1 MTRASL
7 IALVLLARASAAAA
21 QNAPA
26 SGVVFLPR
34 YDFHLGADHL
44 SSSDPRFTWDTNFGG
59 SLDFVDYGRGRST
72 FTANYEAVLG
82 EQFRKFD
89 PNQGNYLLD
98 VSSSWRTHG
107 YELAALFHHTSRH
120 LSDRFKRTPVDWN
133 MFGVTVARAAL
144 RGRTALQ
151 AHGGLLGVVLH
162 SNVDY
167 RWEANAGLDA
177 RHPLYKAV
185 SAVAEGD
192 LRLVGVD
199 GSANRGT
206 QHGERVEGGLR
217 FEGQRG
223 AIELVLTG
231 ERRIDPY
238 PLEMSTMSWFGAGF
252 RFVSR

>member
-1 MTRASL
+1 M
-7 IALVLLARASAAAA
+7 ALALLVSASAAAA
-21 QNAPA
+21 QTTTR
-26 SGVVFLPR
+26 SGVIFLPR

-44 SSSDPRFTWDTNFGG
+44 SSADPRFTWDTNFGG
-59 SLDFVDYGRGRST
+59 ALDFIDYGRGRST
-72 FTANYEAVLG
+72 FAANYEAVLG

-98 VSSSWRTHG
+98 LSTSWRTHG
-107 YELAALFHHTSRH
+107 YEFAALFHHTSRH
-120 LSDRFKRTPVDWN
+120 LSDRFKRMPVDWN
-133 MFGVTVARAAL
+133 MFGLTVGRDL
-144 RGRTALQ
+144 VRGRTTLQ
-151 AHGGLLGVVLH
+151 ARGNVLGVILR

-167 RWEANAGLDA
+167 SWEANAGVNA
-177 RHPLYKAV
+177 RHPVYKAV
-185 SAVAEGD
+185 SAVAAGN

-223 AIELVLTG
+223 AIELILTG
-231 ERRIDPY
+231 ERRVDPY

>member
-1 MTRASL
+1 VIRRSL
-7 IALVLLARASAAAA
+7 IALVFLTSASAAAA
-21 QNAPA
+21 QTAPT
-26 SGVVFLPR
+26 SGIVFLPR

-44 SSSDPRFTWDTNFGG
+44 STSDPRFTWDTNFGG

-82 EQFRKFD
+82 EEFRKFD

-98 VSSSWRTHG
+98 LSTSWRTHG
-107 YELAALFHHTSRH
+107 YEFAALFHHISRH
-120 LSDRFKRTPVDWN
+120 LSDRPKRMPVDWN
-133 MFGVTVARAAL
+133 MFGIAVARYVTH
-144 RGRTALQ
+144 GRTAVQ
-151 AHGGLLGVVLH
+151 AHGNVLGVVLH

-167 RWEANAGLDA
+167 SWEANAGLDV
-177 RHPLYKAV
+177 RQPLYKAV
-185 SAVAEGD
+185 SAVAGGNV
-192 LRLVGVD
+192 RLVGVD

-206 QHGERVEGGLR
+206 QHGARVEGGVR

-223 AIELVLTG
+223 AIELILTG

-238 PLEMSTMSWFGAGF
+238 PLEMSTLSWFGAGF